1 MNIKNR
7 EEQKSNW
14 LGNLDQHKFRLC
26 LNGKPVLIRFG
37 EEETDVKETIR
48 DILTNSYEEK
58 LQKMFF
64 QDSSKGG

>member
-1 MNIKNR
+1 MNIKSK
-7 EEQKSNW
+7 EDQKSSR
-14 LGNLDQHKFRLC
+14 LGNLDQYKFRLC

-58 LQKMFF
+58 LQKLFF
-64 QDSSKGG
+64 QGSSKGG